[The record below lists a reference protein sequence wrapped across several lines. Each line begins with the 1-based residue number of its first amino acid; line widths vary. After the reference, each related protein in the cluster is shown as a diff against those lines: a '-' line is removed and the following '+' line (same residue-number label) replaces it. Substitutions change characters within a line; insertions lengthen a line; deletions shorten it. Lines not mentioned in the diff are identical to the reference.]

1 MGSSLAPSFGIS
13 GQVSVDYHRGYC
25 KRASIAEKKNQKK
38 KGKIYE
44 GGKKFV
50 KICMQE
56 VKTQNYAEH
65 LIFWYQLKI
74 DCFMP
79 ILYTNVCRFFLKEI
93 DN

>member
-1 MGSSLAPSFGIS
+1 MF
-13 GQVSVDYHRGYC
+13 
-25 KRASIAEKKNQKK
+25 IAK
-38 KGKIYE
+38 
-44 GGKKFV
+44 
-50 KICMQE
+50 CMQE

-79 ILYTNVCRFFLKEI
+79 ILYTDVCRIFFKEI